1 MQLEHGGQPYTVAAD
16 DVVIG
21 SDPSVTVRLAG
32 SHVLPRHAVV
42 RRLGGGL
49 LVVLPAVPEA
59 EIRVN
64 GARIGVDPTPLMHGD
79 RIVIGG
85 QEIRISDPARL
96 GATRELKTARL
107 PSDSGPAAGAPPPAP
122 PLRAP
127 AMPPASGGP
136 AGSVGGR
143 LVSLTD
149 GREYPLGAV
158 PFVFGR
164 DATAE
169 VVIASPDAS
178 RRHAEIVSRPDGD
191 VLVDLSANG
200 THVNGKPI
208 DGRHPLKAL
217 DVIRIGAEE
226 FRYYPAAPKAEP
238 AAPPSGAQYRLGDTL
253 VGVPSFTPPGSRPP
267 ARSSTRPLASL
278 LVKQGELKGERLAV
292 RSPVVNIGR
301 AEYNDLKLPDVSVS
315 SSHAKLQ
322 LREGVWVLSD
332 LGSTNGTFVDGVPV
346 DEETALSPGCTLRVG
361 EVGLL
366 FEPQDESPARAPG
379 TAVLERP
386 VAAQAASAPAA
397 RAPSRAAARPAA
409 SPAGPPPAA
418 RNTGLLVLGVV
429 FVLAALVALV
439 LLL

>member
-85 QEIRISDPARL
+85 QEIRVSDPARQ
-96 GATRELKTARL
+96 GATREVKTARL
-107 PSDSGPAAGAPPPAP
+107 PSDAGPPAGAPPPVPAARPPAP
-122 PLRAP
+122 
-127 AMPPASGGP
+127 PPASGGP
-136 AGSVGGR
+136 GGR

-238 AAPPSGAQYRLGDTL
+238 VAPPAGAQYRLGDTL
-253 VGVPSFTPPGSRPP
+253 VGLPSFTPPGTRPAP
-267 ARSSTRPLASL
+267 RPTRPLASL
-278 LVKQGELKGERLAV
+278 LVKQGELKGDRLAV

-346 DEETALSPGCTLRVG
+346 DEETALSPGCIVRVG

-386 VAAQAASAPAA
+386 VAAQVPSAPAA
-397 RAPSRAAARPAA
+397 RAPSRPAARPAA
-409 SPAGPPPAA
+409 PSAAPPPAA

-429 FVLAALVALV
+429 FVLAALIALV
-439 LLL
+439 ILL